1 MKFRVEKEERYTLL
15 KLEEETLNSV
25 IAPQLKSEFVI
36 LHNEGVANLILD
48 LSDVSFADSSGLS
61 AILTANRLWD
71 HSGTFVL
78 TGLVHD
84 SVSKLMKI
92 TRLDKVFTIIPTVQ
106 ESIDYVL
113 MSELAKEIDADADN
127 DAEEG

>member
-1 MKFRVEKEERYTLL
+1 MKFRVEKAERYTLL
-15 KLEEETLNSV
+15 KLEEETLNSF

-48 LSDVSFADSSGLS
+48 LSEVSFADSSGLS

-71 HSGTFVL
+71 AAGTFVL

-84 SVSKLMKI
+84 NVSKLMKI
-92 TRLDKVFTIIPTVQ
+92 TRLDKVFTIIPT
-106 ESIDYVL
+106 EAEAIDYVFL
-113 MSELAKEIDADADN
+113 SEMEREIGGESEDA
-127 DAEEG
+127 

>member
-1 MKFRVEKEERYTLL
+1 MKFRVEKAERYTLL
-15 KLEEETLNSV
+15 KLEEETLNSF

-48 LSDVSFADSSGLS
+48 LSEVSFADSSGLS

-71 HSGTFVL
+71 AAGTFVL

-84 SVSKLMKI
+84 NVSKLMKI
-92 TRLDKVFTIIPTVQ
+92 TRLDKVFTIIPT
-106 ESIDYVL
+106 EAEAIDYVL
-113 MSELAKEIDADADN
+113 LSEMEREIGGESEDA
-127 DAEEG
+127 